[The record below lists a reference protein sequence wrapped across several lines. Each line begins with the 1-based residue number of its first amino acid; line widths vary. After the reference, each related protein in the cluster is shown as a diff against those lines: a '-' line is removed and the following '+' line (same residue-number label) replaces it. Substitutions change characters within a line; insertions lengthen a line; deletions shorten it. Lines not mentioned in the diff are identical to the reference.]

1 VGALSTTIAPG
12 ATARLVVA
20 LNRRGAALIRR
31 RRAVT
36 IAVRV
41 SVRAGSGP
49 AVVRKTN
56 VRVQLRRSRL

>member
-1 VGALSTTIAPG
+1 
-12 ATARLVVA
+12 
-20 LNRRGAALIRR
+20 
-31 RRAVT
+31 
-36 IAVRV
+36 VRV